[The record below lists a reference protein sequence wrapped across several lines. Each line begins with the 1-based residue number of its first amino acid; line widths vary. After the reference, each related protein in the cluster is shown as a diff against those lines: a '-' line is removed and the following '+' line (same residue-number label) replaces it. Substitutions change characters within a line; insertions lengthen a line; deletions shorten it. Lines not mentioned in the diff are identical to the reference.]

1 MRIPYGLIFIAGV
14 ILAIA
19 LLAPDSKLGGDLRNT
34 GSNLRQGTSSIF
46 DTLGRGSRD
55 LGEAVSE

>member
-1 MRIPYGLIFIAGV
+1 MRIPLGLIFI
-14 ILAIA
+14 LALAVGLA